1 MKTKAQENNRQQA
14 MLEQSSNN
22 DANPNCYSGKAPAP
36 EKKQKNKKYRQQQA
50 VESPLERKKKTNN
63 KQPKILQ
70 QQSAEV
76 LFTEE
81 HQP

>member
-1 MKTKAQENNRQQA
+1 

-22 DANPNCYSGKAPAP
+22 DANPNCYSSKAPAP
-36 EKKQKNKKYRQQQA
+36 EKKQKIQTTTSCWSA
-50 VESPLERKKKTNN
+50 FRKKIIINI